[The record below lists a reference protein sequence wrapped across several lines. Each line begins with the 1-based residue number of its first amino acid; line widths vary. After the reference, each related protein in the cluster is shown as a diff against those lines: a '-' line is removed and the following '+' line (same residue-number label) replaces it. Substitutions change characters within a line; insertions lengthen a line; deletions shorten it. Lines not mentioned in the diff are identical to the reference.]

1 MTEEESNPMSPIL
14 ENMPL
19 VAILEGAIL
28 IIMGVYFYLF
38 PEDEQSVTALIPA
51 FIGLGLLIPGYLA
64 YNPAMKMHAMHA
76 TAVFALIGTLGG
88 AMGIPEAIAGDW
100 GRTTI
105 ARIVLLLLCGEYM
118 FFSIMSFR
126 AARIKREQEENEE
139 FTPSKKIETPSSEN
153 EQQINITNINIS
165 DSVINKSDIGKKE

>member
-28 IIMGVYFYLF
+28 IAMGVYFYLS
-38 PEDEQSVTALIPA
+38 PQEESSVTALIPA

-64 YNPAMKMHAMHA
+64 YNPEMKMHAMHA

-88 AMGIPEAIAGDW
+88 AMGIPDAIAGD
-100 GRTTI
+100 GSRATI
-105 ARIVLLLLCGEYM
+105 ARIVLLLLCGGYM

-139 FTPSKKIETPSSEN
+139 FTPSKKIETPASEN

>member
-1 MTEEESNPMSPIL
+1 MTEAKSKLSPIL

-38 PEDEQSVTALIPA
+38 PEGEPSVTALIPA

-88 AMGIPEAIAGDW
+88 AMGIPDAIAGDW
-100 GRTTI
+100 GRATI

-126 AARIKREQEENEE
+126 AARIKREQEAEN
-139 FTPSKKIETPSSEN
+139 
-153 EQQINITNINIS
+153 
-165 DSVINKSDIGKKE
+165 